1 MASHASALK
10 KIRKD
15 SKRTTLNRW
24 WKSRIKH
31 VTKQVLSLCESKD
44 KSKAQ
49 EALKNA
55 NHEISKAQ
63 SKGILH
69 KNTAA
74 RKVANLSKA
83 VHKISS

>member
-15 SKRTTLNRW
+15 TKRTTLNRW
-24 WKSRIKH
+24 WKSRVKF
-31 VTKQVLSLCESKD
+31 VTKQVLALCESKD
-44 KSKAQ
+44 KKGAQ
-49 EALKNA
+49 DALKQA

-74 RKVANLSKA
+74 RKISGLSKA
-83 VHKISS
+83 VNKIA